1 MTQFSR
7 IGLDTSKALF
17 TLHCVDAS
25 GKPLLRVNLRRPQL
39 LGFFK
44 RHAPTVVAMEACG
57 GSHHW
62 ARKLQTLGHEV
73 RLIPPQYVKP
83 YLKRGKNDRNDA
95 EAICEAA
102 GRPGM
107 RFVLAKSVDQQAEAM
122 VLKVRATLVE
132 QRTQLINAMRGH
144 AGEFGVISGRGT
156 GKVAA
161 LRAEIAA
168 DTAIPPVAHEMPP
181 PLVHRIRSGRS
192 LPVATSRT
200 RHSVQSEP
208 ACATPYANNLPF
220 QLMDSPLSAAVPSLR

>member
-7 IGLDTSKALF
+7 IGLDTSKAVF
-17 TLHCVDAS
+17 TLHCVDEC
-25 GKPLLRVNLRRPQL
+25 GKPVLRINLRRAQL
-39 LGFFK
+39 IPFFK
-44 RHAPTVVAMEACG
+44 KHASTVVAMEACG

-62 ARKLQTLGHEV
+62 ARKLLALGHEV
-73 RLIPPQYVKP
+73 RLIPAQYVKP

-107 RFVLAKSVDQQAEAM
+107 RFVAAKSEDQQANTM

-132 QRTQLINAMRGH
+132 QRTQLINAVRGH

-161 LRAEIAA
+161 LLAA
-168 DTAIPPVAHEMPP
+168 I
-181 PLVHRIRSGRS
+181 
-192 LPVATSRT
+192 
-200 RHSVQSEP
+200 
-208 ACATPYANNLPF
+208 
-220 QLMDSPLSAAVPSLR
+220 